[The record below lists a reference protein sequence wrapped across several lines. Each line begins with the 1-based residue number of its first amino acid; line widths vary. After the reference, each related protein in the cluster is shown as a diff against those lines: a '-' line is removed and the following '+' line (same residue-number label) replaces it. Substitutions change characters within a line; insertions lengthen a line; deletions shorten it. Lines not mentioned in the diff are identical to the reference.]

1 MTGQLPLSMMETNFD
16 QTLNTEKLKGG
27 SDENGEEDSAPKE
40 REERLGICDIELCL
54 KLTVWYDNKM
64 KSKIRVLKTGKKW

>member
-16 QTLNTEKLKGG
+16 QTLNTEKLKG
-27 SDENGEEDSAPKE
+27 DENGEEDSAPKE
-40 REERLGICDIELCL
+40 REERLSICDIELCL

-64 KSKIRVLKTGKKW
+64 K